1 MTTFRK
7 WRFPILIGSGILAA
21 AGLIYFAN
29 GRVNSSK
36 TQGAIGNRD
45 VYRDG
50 KVDAASVAAT
60 PGSAPVAM
68 QAILD
73 SKEFKEIAKNPAF
86 HSLMNDHGF
95 QELGKTEGFA
105 RLLSDASFIRMS
117 QSHGFQELM
126 NDANFR
132 KAVEGSNISYLR
144 LDSHKTALRSDS
156 HTLDSHVD
164 ESHMN
169 KSEKQEL
176 ARFDSNF
183 AGFKSDLRFEAI
195 ARDQAFFNLLS
206 NATFRSLSQSSSFRN
221 MLSASS
227 FQSMMR
233 ESTFRSLTS
242 QSQFREALLSGSA
255 AQLSLN
261 LARQ

>member
-29 GRVNSSK
+29 GRVSSSK

-86 HSLMNDHGF
+86 QSLMKDHGF
-95 QELGKTEGFA
+95 QELGKNAAFVQ
-105 RLLSDASFIRMS
+105 LLSDASFVSMS

-126 NDANFR
+126 QDANFR
-132 KAVEGSNISYLR
+132 KAVE
-144 LDSHKTALRSDS
+144 A
-156 HTLDSHVD
+156 
-164 ESHMN
+164 
-169 KSEKQEL
+169 
-176 ARFDSNF
+176 
-183 AGFKSDLRFEAI
+183 
-195 ARDQAFFNLLS
+195 
-206 NATFRSLSQSSSFRN
+206 
-221 MLSASS
+221 SAH
-227 FQSMMR
+227 
-233 ESTFRSLTS
+233 
-242 QSQFREALLSGSA
+242 
-255 AQLSLN
+255 QLSCGSI
-261 LARQ
+261 RTGTS